1 MAQEVV
7 QGAGRNLMDVLF
19 LDLRDTGR
27 MNVQREELPRIGV
40 QVVTG
45 EEDRRA
51 FQRAELRRQAK

>member
-1 MAQEVV
+1 M
-7 QGAGRNLMDVLF
+7 MDVLF
-19 LDLRDTGR
+19 VDLRDTGR

-51 FQRAELRRQAK
+51 FQRAELRMQAK